1 MIKIRRL
8 EGRRFRGLAKSLC
21 TIAILIIVL
30 GITACFVP
38 SCAAQTQTVQTQTGS
53 ALKQVIN
60 ETLIPLLVSVVGA
73 LLSIVL
79 VKIKEKLNLNISE
92 EKEEWI
98 NRLAENAVQFVAE
111 KTAAMLKINSISFT
125 SNEKLETAIAYLI
138 ARVPKLTRDQ
148 ADQYIHA
155 AIARIPGAGAT
166 NDRSLIPGI

>member
-1 MIKIRRL
+1 MRK
-8 EGRRFRGLAKSLC
+8 
-21 TIAILIIVL
+21 ILISKFIMLMFVAIV
-30 GITACFVP
+30 FSVP
-38 SCAAQTQTVQTQTGS
+38 CYAFATDVQTQAGS

-73 LLSIVL
+73 LVSLVL
-79 VKIKEKLNLNISE
+79 IKVKQKLNLNISQQQE
-92 EKEEWI
+92 AWI
-98 NRLAENAVQFVAE
+98 NRQAENAVQFVAE
-111 KTAAMLKINSISFT
+111 KTAAKLKIDNISFT

-138 ARVPKLTRDQ
+138 TRAPKLTRDQ